1 MPSNR
6 DVSDFLKY
14 KLKWH
19 SASECPSENTVR
31 DLRMIGQT
39 FIRNSR
45 AMAAAQQAGV
55 LYGRGTVFDEYSK
68 LTLICQRA
76 KSADHLAFLAEYY
89 LETMKRNTP
98 LGQKPDVAAKAA
110 MSRRGGDLG
119 QASLLRDAVQWLF
132 KKNVSVAWSAHQGDS
147 DIADIIEAMQRP
159 SSFSAYFPDGCVPEK
174 TRSILWKAP
183 PSLKAA
189 IRVAKELM
197 SLSPAARQILV
208 GLTTTP
214 PAGGIDF
221 AVHLFQ
227 PLCKQ
232 DFETFREH
240 LTAENNDT
248 QNTPGNGN
256 TAAPGT
262 ASKIDAASTSE
273 APASAEGASASTESV
288 HAEAQKR
295 ANDVIAGLLT
305 IASPT
310 SWTGAALTGV
320 LKGKD
325 ISSHLGL
332 SMAQGSRFLV
342 RLSLTLFSGVRGMSV
357 PAHSPSKFSY
367 FAPRFIIGDESAIIG
382 FVI

>member
-1 MPSNR
+1 LARPVCSVTR
-6 DVSDFLKY
+6 S
-14 KLKWH
+14 
-19 SASECPSENTVR
+19 SGS
-31 DLRMIGQT
+31 
-39 FIRNSR
+39 SR
-45 AMAAAQQAGV
+45 
-55 LYGRGTVFDEYSK
+55 
-68 LTLICQRA
+68 
-76 KSADHLAFLAEYY
+76 
-89 LETMKRNTP
+89 
-98 LGQKPDVAAKAA
+98 
-110 MSRRGGDLG
+110 
-119 QASLLRDAVQWLF
+119 
-132 KKNVSVAWSAHQGDS
+132 KNVSVAWSAHQGDR

-221 AVHLFQ
+221 AVHLFNRCSSRTSKLSVSISLRKTMTRRTLQ
-227 PLCKQ
+227 GGG
-232 DFETFREH
+232 
-240 LTAENNDT
+240 NN
-248 QNTPGNGN
+248 
-256 TAAPGT
+256 AAPGT
-262 ASKIDAASTSE
+262 ATKIDAASTSK
-273 APASAEGASASTESV
+273 APASAEGAFASTESV

-325 ISSHLGL
+325 ISNHLGL

-342 RLSLTLFSGVRGMSV
+342 RLSQTLFSGVRGMSV
-357 PAHSPSKFSY
+357 PACPPSEISY
-367 FAPRFIIGDESAIIG
+367 VAPRFIIGDESAIIG
-382 FVI
+382 FAI